1 MIRKGRDARE
11 EKFEPKNYHNPMKH
25 RDEIFSWVLAIL
37 ILFSMIGVS
46 WVTYKITKRKFKK
59 ESSNNFENQKTD
71 TVYIPE
77 IFTIPE
83 PFEIIMNP
91 SKVEIYRKDTTSK
104 YNEFSLREKDLVLF
118 TPNRLDSLIIDL
130 NYLKNLPMN
139 PKLLSLDLNQNQLS
153 LGLLDING
161 ITSRISYPLNLQNYS
176 YRWNGNFLT
185 SKKQPNF
192 KFYPTLGYQY
202 RILNNF
208 HDIDLKLNFKTRGFN
223 YELGLNGFYYPK
235 FKSDPG
241 WDITIGLTYDF

>member
-1 MIRKGRDARE
+1 
-11 EKFEPKNYHNPMKH
+11 MKH
-25 RDEIFSWVLAIL
+25 IDEIFSWVMSIL
-37 ILFSMIGVS
+37 ILFSMIGIS

-130 NYLKNLPMN
+130 NYLSIHCFFCFKWFVNERGSG
-139 PKLLSLDLNQNQLS
+139 KDFLSLFFFYQ
-153 LGLLDING
+153 IN
-161 ITSRISYPLNLQNYS
+161 SFSVRYS
-176 YRWNGNFLT
+176 IKSSVLFNRNMIFPFL
-185 SKKQPNF
+185 
-192 KFYPTLGYQY
+192 
-202 RILNNF
+202 
-208 HDIDLKLNFKTRGFN
+208 
-223 YELGLNGFYYPK
+223 
-235 FKSDPG
+235 
-241 WDITIGLTYDF
+241 